1 VKRYSVKEAAQVLG
15 VGTDA
20 IRKRV
25 QRNTIQHERVDGT
38 VYVWLDDDE
47 PRHDLGVTEDIIE
60 AYKDQLEAYRD
71 QVEHLRRELEVRNE
85 ELRRKDTIMMTMAQR
100 IPELEPARET
110 PPELRE
116 EPETIT
122 EEPEGVEIPLGEE
135 RRPWWQRWFG
145 G

>member
-47 PRHDLGVTEDIIE
+47 PRHDLGVTEDVIE

-100 IPELEPARET
+100 IPELEPAREA
-110 PPELRE
+110 PREPRE
-116 EPETIT
+116 EPETASP
-122 EEPEGVEIPLGEE
+122 EMEGVETPLGDE

-145 G
+145 V